1 MEIEQLRQEIN
12 ELLENIMKHSNSYS
26 EKEHLIALDVNVI
39 QQKVNKLQESLT
51 ILKYLLEAK
60 HQERG
65 AGKKEIVVE
74 EKQIEAVIEKED
86 EPVIL
91 AVQES
96 VVEQQP
102 TVEEESEAF
111 VEEVVDKMETPKIE
125 NIEQLPIA
133 KLADGLTLNDRYLY
147 ANELF
152 NKDMTAFN
160 DLVKAIDECSSL
172 DAAVALYIAMDWEL
186 DNEHVVSFTNL
197 VERRFS

>member
-12 ELLENIMKHSNSYS
+12 ELLENIVKHSNGYS
-26 EKEHLIALDVNVI
+26 EKEHLIALDVNFI
-39 QQKVNKLQESLT
+39 QKKVNKLQESLT

-60 HQERG
+60 HIERG
-65 AGKKEIVVE
+65 EGKKEIIQEPVAIDKIVESTVSESFVE
-74 EKQIEAVIEKED
+74 EKIVE
-86 EPVIL
+86 
-91 AVQES
+91 ES
-96 VVEQQP
+96 VL
-102 TVEEESEAF
+102 
-111 VEEVVDKMETPKIE
+111 EEVSEEIKEPTIDVETSKIE

-160 DLVKAIDECSSL
+160 DLIKAIDECANL
-172 DAAVALYIAMDWEL
+172 DEAVALYMGMDWEL
-186 DNEHVVSFTNL
+186 DNEHVASFTNL